1 MDADRLLRISV
12 FAALSDAELSRLVAF
27 ATEESFPV
35 GARLIR
41 EGDFS
46 TELYAIEEGT
56 ADIVRGG
63 ETIDVI
69 KPGDIVGEIGVLGK
83 TTRNADVV
91 VSSPM
96 LAIKVS
102 HWEIRRLSADTRQR
116 LTELVDARRSTD

>member
-12 FAALSDAELSRLVAF
+12 FAALSDAELSRLAAF

-63 ETIDVI
+63 ETIDDQAR
-69 KPGDIVGEIGVLGK
+69 G
-83 TTRNADVV
+83 
-91 VSSPM
+91 
-96 LAIKVS
+96 
-102 HWEIRRLSADTRQR
+102 HRRRDRGAGQDDAERRCRGQFA
-116 LTELVDARRSTD
+116 DARDQGFPLGDPSTLGGHTPAIDGAG

>member
-12 FAALSDAELSRLVAF
+12 FAALSDAELSRLAAF

-69 KPGDIVGEIGVLGK
+69 KPGDIVGELGVLGK

>member
-12 FAALSDAELSRLVAF
+12 FAALSDAELSRLAAF

-69 KPGDIVGEIGVLGK
+69 KPGDIVGELGVLGK

-102 HWEIRRLSADTRQR
+102 HWEIRRLAADTRQR

>member
-12 FAALSDAELSRLVAF
+12 FAALSDAELSRLAAF